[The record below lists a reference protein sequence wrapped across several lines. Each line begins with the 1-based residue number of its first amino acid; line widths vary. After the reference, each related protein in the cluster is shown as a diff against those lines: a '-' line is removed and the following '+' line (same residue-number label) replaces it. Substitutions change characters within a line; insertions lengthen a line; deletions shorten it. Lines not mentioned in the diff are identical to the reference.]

1 MKKNTRRRLEGT
13 VSSAKMMKTVKVRVN
28 RSYRHPLYGKVI
40 RTHKNYLVHDEIG
53 CQPGDIVCIVE
64 SRPISKNKRWVVQ
77 EILRRTSEAE
87 LAAEREV
94 IIEEPIIGEPIDE
107 AEAVEEPEA
116 VLDEPQGS
124 TEEPEEVLEELQAST
139 EEPEVEASES
149 EAEE

>member
-1 MKKNTRRRLEGT
+1 
-13 VSSAKMMKTVKVRVN
+13 MMKTVKVRVN

>member
-94 IIEEPIIGEPIDE
+94 IIDEPIIE
-107 AEAVEEPEA
+107 AEPVEEPEA
-116 VLDEPQGS
+116 VLEEPEVPS
-124 TEEPEEVLEELQAST
+124 EEPEALTEEPEA
-139 EEPEVEASES
+139 EASLR
-149 EAEE
+149 EEEE

>member
-107 AEAVEEPEA
+107 AEAVVEPEA
-116 VLDEPQGS
+116 VLDEPQVS
-124 TEEPEEVLEELQAST
+124 TEEPEEVLDEIQAPT

>member
-40 RTHKNYLVHDEIG
+40 RTHRNYLVHDDIG

-64 SRPISKNKRWVVQ
+64 SRPISKRKRWVVQ
-77 EILRRTSEAE
+77 EILRRASEAE

-94 IIEEPIIGEPIDE
+94 IIDEPLIDDE
-107 AEAVEEPEA
+107 SAEQPEA
-116 VLDEPQGS
+116 VL
-124 TEEPEEVLEELQAST
+124 
-139 EEPEVEASES
+139 EEPEVPSDEPEAEAAEFEASEIEGSES

>member
-53 CQPGDIVCIVE
+53 CQPGNIVCIVE

-94 IIEEPIIGEPIDE
+94 IIDEPIIE
-107 AEAVEEPEA
+107 AEPVEEPEA
-116 VLDEPQGS
+116 VLEEPEVPS
-124 TEEPEEVLEELQAST
+124 EEPEALTEEPEA
-139 EEPEVEASES
+139 EASLR
-149 EAEE
+149 EEEE